1 MRERG
6 TEVWHFVCWIW
17 DGGGGG
23 GVGEK
28 KAAFIE
34 HRSGV
39 GSAYFTFVASCL
51 MTRLDVLP
59 SAYLLESFHS
69 GLKKRRV
76 ERTLCVCVCVCVCN
90 AILHMA
96 DVQLENLA
104 LENGFST
111 RWLNVFRTS
120 IVKTRETPPPY
131 VVSPLARVGLV
142 RRVQQGREYSRDL
155 VIRNAKTAGLLIRH
169 GRVLEEIPYIAGTI
183 CTVWE

>member
-1 MRERG
+1 MYAG
-6 TEVWHFVCWIW
+6 Y
-17 DGGGGG
+17 GMAGGGG

-34 HRSGV
+34 HRPGV
-39 GSAYFTFVASCL
+39 GSAYFALVESCL

-76 ERTLCVCVCVCVCN
+76 ERTLCVCVCVTPFCIWLT
-90 AILHMA
+90 A
-96 DVQLENLA
+96 QLENLA

-111 RWLNVFRTS
+111 RWLNVFSTS

-142 RRVQQGREYSRDL
+142 
-155 VIRNAKTAGLLIRH
+155 
-169 GRVLEEIPYIAGTI
+169 GRVNRVANIAATSS
-183 CTVWE
+183 